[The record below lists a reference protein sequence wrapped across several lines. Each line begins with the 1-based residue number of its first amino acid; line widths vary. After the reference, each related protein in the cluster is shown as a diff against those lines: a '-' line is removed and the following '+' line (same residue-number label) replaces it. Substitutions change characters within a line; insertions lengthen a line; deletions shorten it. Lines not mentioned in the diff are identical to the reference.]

1 MHIDDCTPIF
11 FRISHYTMIFILK
24 KWSRKVWSLVSFF
37 YFLQYSACA
46 FTETFTIYT
55 TAVLRSRCFFDR
67 LQLRLQVLFFH
78 RLQLRLLLI

>member
-1 MHIDDCTPIF
+1 MTKVFVTYTMHIDDCTPIF

-37 YFLQYSACA
+37 IFYSTVSACA

-67 LQLRLQVLFFH
+67 LQLRL
-78 RLQLRLLLI
+78 LLI

>member
-37 YFLQYSACA
+37 IFYSTVHAPLQKPLPY
-46 FTETFTIYT
+46 I
-55 TAVLRSRCFFDR
+55 R
-67 LQLRLQVLFFH
+67 LQCCGAGPFLTGSSSGSRYFFFTGSSSGSF
-78 RLQLRLLLI
+78 